1 MTKEFNPLRI
11 RILLCSLFTILLLSP
26 AALTAQRTDNFF
38 DNYENIY
45 DNRQLVSD
53 LSTVN
58 LGGFINEDPT
68 VPVGNGL
75 LVMVAAGVGY
85 AITRRKRSFR
95 KSTALLIAI
104 ALMFGLTQCKKN
116 VVAPVINNGEKI
128 NITLNA
134 GYGDGR
140 TVFDPNV
147 ADPNDCFS
155 WTAGI
160 SEYIY
165 VGGSTH
171 SGLMGTL
178 CGVTNEQNAKT
189 LSISGE
195 ISNELGDKETLYFF
209 YLGKGIRRYDY
220 PSLAICFAD
229 QTGELNDVTDFHVA
243 VGSAPWVKNQ
253 TVYNANLEMAMAIA
267 YIDLSAFGDEEIRI
281 YGDDVYTMADVD
293 YQHGRLVGKTKGSIK
308 TTAVVGGNY
317 IALIPSTTEQTTLKF
332 VSNTKK
338 GELTFYRGI
347 QAKRFYSSGGSPLEV
362 TTTTYSVGTE
372 GLLSGLF
379 TVSGTGGNAKK
390 VRFSQGNLQY
400 IGSADKPYWRFA
412 DHQYDYLGTTVS
424 QNSNLEN
431 VDRDL
436 FGWATS
442 GYHRGIDSVNCR
454 NYPFSTEKDGIGYSD
469 AEHVYVPSG
478 SDYPGYGPTRI
489 SLSHGYIPQRFQ
501 IGPSY
506 FGGASIDYD
515 WGIHDA
521 IKNGG
526 DMPGLWRTLTKAEWV
541 WLVGPPSSIN
551 PGTNC
556 RTSSTVNG
564 VSNARFVAATVNNVH
579 GIIIFPDS
587 YSHPSNVTQ
596 PTNINVRT
604 SSWNSN
610 VYNDVDWAKME
621 SAGCVFLPAAGY
633 RNITTVDGVDKYGKY
648 WLGDTEAYATA
659 RCFNFS
665 DNSMLPSNTGNTYY
679 QNRYF
684 GCSVRLVR
692 DAN

>member
-1 MTKEFNPLRI
+1 MKKEFNLLRI
-11 RILLCSLFTILLLSP
+11 KILLCSVLAILLLSP
-26 AALTAQRTDNFF
+26 TILNAQRTDNFF
-38 DNYENIY
+38 SEYEDIY

-58 LGGFINEDPT
+58 LGGFLDEDPI
-68 VPVGNGL
+68 VPVGSGL
-75 LVMVAAGVGY
+75 LVMVVAGAGY
-85 AITRRKRSFR
+85 AISRRKRSFR
-95 KSTALLIAI
+95 KATTLLLAI
-104 ALMFGLTQCKKN
+104 VLMLGLTQCKKK
-116 VVAPVINNGEKI
+116 VVAPVNNNGEKI

-140 TVFDPNV
+140 TVFDPN
-147 ADPNDCFS
+147 NCFS

-160 SEYIY
+160 REYIY
-165 VGGSTH
+165 VGGSAR
-171 SGLMGTL
+171 SGLKGTL
-178 CGVTNEQNAKT
+178 SGVTNEPNAKT
-189 LSISGE
+189 ISISGE
-195 ISNELGDKETLYFF
+195 ISNEFGDGETLYFF

-220 PSLAICFAD
+220 PSLAICFAE

-243 VGSAPWVKNQ
+243 VGSAPWVKYQ
-253 TVYNANLEMAMAIA
+253 TEYNANLEMAMAIA
-267 YIDLSAFGDEEIRI
+267 YFDLSGFGNEEVRI
-281 YGDDVYTMADVD
+281 YGEDLYTIAEVD
-293 YQHGRLVGKTKGSIK
+293 YQHGRLVGKAKGSIK
-308 TTAVVGGNY
+308 TKAVAGGNY

-332 VSNTKK
+332 VSNTRK

-362 TTTTYSVGTE
+362 TTTEYTVGTD

-379 TVSGTGGNAKK
+379 TVSGSGGSAKK
-390 VRFSQGNLQY
+390 VKFSQGNLQY
-400 IGSADKPYWRFA
+400 IGSAAKPYWSFA
-412 DHQYDYLGTTVS
+412 EHQYDYLGTTVS

-469 AEHVYVPSG
+469 AERVYVPYG
-478 SDYPGYGPTRI
+478 AEYPGYGPTRI
-489 SLSHGYIPQRFQ
+489 SVSHGYPMRFQ
-501 IGPSY
+501 IEPSY
-506 FGGASIDYD
+506 FGGASMEYD
-515 WGIHDA
+515 WGVHNA

-526 DMPGLWRTLTKAEWV
+526 DIPGLWRTLTRNEWV

-551 PGTNC
+551 PGKNC
-556 RTSSTVNG
+556 RLSSTVNG
-564 VSNARFVAATVNNVH
+564 VANARYVAATVNSVH

-587 YSHPSNVTQ
+587 YSHPSDVTQ
-596 PTNINVRT
+596 PVNINIRT
-604 SSWNSN
+604 SSWSSN
-610 VYNDVDWAKME
+610 VYNDGDWTKME

-633 RNITTVDGVDKYGKY
+633 RDVTTVNSINDYGWY
-648 WLGDTEAYATA
+648 WLGDTEAYSTA
-659 RCFNFS
+659 RCFNFA
-665 DNSMLPSNTGNTYY
+665 DRFILPGNTGNTYY
-679 QNRYF
+679 KNRYY